1 MIGAGI
7 HHGDTLVVDRALVP
21 ADKQVV
27 VAVVDGEFT
36 VKRLRAYSNRLVLA
50 AEKPQIPPLEITAAM
65 DFQIWGVVTF
75 VLHKLR

>member
-36 VKRLRAYSNRLVLA
+36 VKRLRVYSNRLVLA
-50 AEKPQIPPLEITAAM
+50 AENPQIPPFEITAAM